1 MNEPLRLETA
11 RLIRAWEGH
20 DPTWLRDYL
29 VSDVED
35 PRLNVA
41 SVLSRHFLAC
51 VLWGDRYGELMEA
64 ELRFAV
70 VLNWL
75 LEVRREVS
83 SFEDWR
89 AIAAALAS
97 GADNAEGWPVP
108 ACVHR
113 VRATLPA
120 KVAGTTV
127 PDYLGRFLA
136 RAGESDADAG
146 GPGGDAAAWE
156 ELANTFVRTWAE
168 ELAGVDDSIRVSL
181 IEPACGSAND
191 YRFLAATGLARFVD
205 YTGVDL
211 CAANVANA
219 RARFPGT
226 RFEEG
231 NVFALPAADRTF
243 DYAWVHD
250 LFEHLSP
257 DGFEAAVAE
266 VCRVTRRGLC
276 LGFFQ
281 MDEIGEHVV
290 RPVEDYHLNTLSL
303 TRTLEQF
310 ARHGFVGQALHLGT
324 FVRLRFG
331 RERTPNPQAYLLVL
345 QARDATVP
353 PFTGGGD
360 APTVVA

>member
-1 MNEPLRLETA
+1 MNERLRLETE
-11 RLIRAWEGH
+11 RLRRSWGQQDPAWLG
-20 DPTWLRDYL
+20 DYL
-29 VSDVED
+29 VAEVED
-35 PRLNVA
+35 PRLNLS

-51 VLWGDRYGELMEA
+51 ALWGDRYRELMEA

-70 VLNWL
+70 VSNWL
-75 LEVRREVS
+75 LEVRREVGGV
-83 SFEDWR
+83 EDWR
-89 AIAAALAS
+89 AMAAALES

-108 ACVHR
+108 ACIHR
-113 VRATLPA
+113 ARARLPTRA
-120 KVAGTTV
+120 SGVAV

-136 RAGESDADAG
+136 RAGRADAPAG
-146 GPGGDAAAWE
+146 RPDERGQAWVELVDTFMKLWAGALAAVE
-156 ELANTFVRTWAE
+156 VPT
-168 ELAGVDDSIRVSL
+168 RVSV

-191 YRFLAATGLARFVD
+191 YRFLAAAGLARFVD

-219 RARFPGT
+219 RARFPGM
-226 RFEEG
+226 RFAEG
-231 NVFALPAADRTF
+231 NVLALPAPDRAF
-243 DYAWVHD
+243 DYGWVHD

-257 DGFEAAVAE
+257 EGFEAAVGE

-290 RPVEDYHLNTLSL
+290 RPVEDYHVNTLSL

-310 ARHGFVGQALHLGT
+310 ARHGFVGQAVHLGT

-331 RERTPNPQAYLLVL
+331 RERTPNPQAYLLAL
-345 QARDATVP
+345 QARDETVP
-353 PFTGGGD
+353 PLYQR
-360 APTVVA
+360 A

>member
-1 MNEPLRLETA
+1 MKEQLRLETA
-11 RLIRAWEGH
+11 RLTRAWEGH
-20 DPTWLRDYL
+20 DPAWLRDYL
-29 VSDVED
+29 VAEVED

-51 VLWGDRYGELMEA
+51 ALWGDRYEELMEA

-83 SFEDWR
+83 GFEDWR
-89 AIAAALAS
+89 ALAAALAS

-120 KVAGTTV
+120 RAAGADV

-136 RAGESDADAG
+136 RAGRPDADLGRPGEAG
-146 GPGGDAAAWE
+146 AAWE
-156 ELANTFVRTWAE
+156 ELAETFVRLWAE
-168 ELAGVDDSIRVSL
+168 VLAKVDDSTRVSM

-231 NVFALPAADRTF
+231 NVFALPAGDGTF

-257 DGFEAAVAE
+257 EGFEAAVAE

-303 TRTLEQF
+303 ARTLEQF
-310 ARHGFVGQALHLGT
+310 ARHGFVGEALHLGT

-345 QARDATVP
+345 QARDGTVP
-353 PFTGGGD
+353 AFTSGGD
-360 APTVVA
+360 GPTVVA